1 MTIGTTTGT
10 QRASRKEAFAV
21 GVMEVLEPATA
32 AATAGAATLNQGAGF
47 VTSEALTTAA
57 GANYTLT
64 LTNSFIDANTLVI
77 ANVSYGSAAGATT
90 QGTPTVCEVLPAA
103 GSATIVV
110 RNVDGAAAFNGTIVI
125 GFFLVRKAGAPL

>member
-1 MTIGTTTGT
+1 MLVGTTTGT
-10 QRASRKEAFAV
+10 NKEHRKEALGC
-21 GVMEVLEPATA
+21 GVLEVLEPSAVA
-32 AATAGAATLNQGAGF
+32 AVAGAATLNQGAGF

-77 ANVSYGSAAGATT
+77 ASVSYGSAVGATT
-90 QGTPTVCEVLPAA
+90 QGTPTVCQVLPAA

-110 RNVDGAAAFNGTIVI
+110 RNVDGANAFNGTIVI
-125 GFFLVRKAGAPL
+125 GFFLVRKAPVAL